1 MEIFSFQRLFE
12 FFLDHGILKNRK
24 TYSQNIYL
32 KLSVNAENTTD
43 DPAARDPERVDEK
56 IIRILPHLME

>member
-1 MEIFSFQRLFE
+1 MEIFSFQRFFE
-12 FFLDHGILKNRK
+12 FLLDHGILRNRK

-43 DPAARDPERVDEK
+43 DPAARVPERVDEN
-56 IIRILPHLME
+56 ILRILPDLME